1 MQKMT
6 HHEYRNFLLEGT
18 RTGKLATVRNDG
30 RPHVVPIWFDFDGE
44 TIVSTTGGSSI
55 KATNM
60 RRDPR
65 VCVCVDDQI
74 PPFAY
79 VQIEGTAAFT
89 DNPDELLYWATRI
102 GGRYMGAELAEAY
115 GKRNSVEGEL
125 LVRVNHPKLSPIRT
139 SPVVKNFK
147 SSLVLDQINF
157 EPEAYARAPFMV
169 RQACPEC
176 SRRAHHERLSLN
188 TARPELSRR
197 AYFIG

>member
-44 TIVSTTGGSSI
+44 TIVFTTGGSSI

-65 VCVCVDDQI
+65 VCICVDDQT

-79 VQIEGTAAFT
+79 VQIEGTAALT

-102 GGRYMGAELAEAY
+102 GGRFMGAELAEAY

-125 LVRVNHPKLSPIRT
+125 LVRVTPSKI
-139 SPVVKNFK
+139 
-147 SSLVLDQINF
+147 I
-157 EPEAYARAPFMV
+157 
-169 RQACPEC
+169 
-176 SRRAHHERLSLN
+176 AHKDV
-188 TARPELSRR
+188 A
-197 AYFIG
+197 GW